1 MVTMSHEDASM
12 KIGDVMCLCKARERG
27 WGGGGGGR
35 HAFVQG
41 RGSESM
47 RLIAPICEC
56 LCVCFAVCCVGRD
69 KELYNDKYA
78 LSNKRLSSG

>member
-27 WGGGGGGR
+27 WGGR
-35 HAFVQG
+35 HACVQG

-56 LCVCFAVCCVGRD
+56 LRVCFAVCCVGRD